1 MQDFRKLIV
10 WKKAQD
16 FTECAYNATRKFPSS
31 EQFGLIAQMR
41 NASSSICA
49 NIAEGCGRGSNKE
62 FLRYLHIAIG
72 SAFEV
77 ENHILLAERL
87 ECLDKDQA
95 HAMVDNVIELKKMIA
110 SLMRKIRS
118 VSNVK

>member
-1 MQDFRKLIV
+1 LVPPPPQDAHFARILL
-10 WKKAQD
+10 D
-16 FTECAYNATRKFPSS
+16 GLFTSP
-31 EQFGLIAQMR
+31 
-41 NASSSICA
+41 
-49 NIAEGCGRGSNKE
+49 SNKE